1 VTERQYVYAI
11 QAHDSTPPPD
21 LRGFEGSMI
30 RNVPWRKLSAVVSS
44 VAESEFRPTAEN
56 VLLHESVVEA
66 VRRDGKALPVRFGTI
81 VESDASLR
89 HALDERHDVLL
100 ADLERLGDKVE
111 LGVTVLWQPPAVAAP
126 EGPSDSLQAS
136 DTAGAGT
143 TYLYALLNEH
153 RRERALRDKA
163 QALADEL
170 NELVQPH
177 TLDQRL
183 AILPVPRLA
192 IRATYLLETEQS
204 SAFLKA
210 AGKARERH
218 PDLRY
223 LVSGPWPPYSFVTS
237 AEARDGAGIGTLVR
251 DAGRL
256 LSTSGMKIAKHD
268 RTADDGR

>member
-11 QAHDSTPPPD
+11 QAHDSTPPPN
-21 LRGFEGSMI
+21 LRGFEGCII
-30 RNVPWRKLSAVVSS
+30 RNVPWRRLSAVVSS
-44 VAESEFRPTAEN
+44 VAEIEFGPTAEN

-81 VESDASLR
+81 VESDDAVR

-100 ADLERLGDKVE
+100 GDLERLGDKVE

-136 DTAGAGT
+136 ATAGAGT

-177 TLDQRL
+177 TLDRRI

-192 IRATYLLETEQS
+192 IRATYLLEAEQS
-204 SAFLKA
+204 PAFLEGA
-210 AGKARERH
+210 RKARERH
-218 PDLRY
+218 PDHRY
-223 LVSGPWPPYSFVTS
+223 LISGPWPPYSFVT
-237 AEARDGAGIGTLVR
+237 AVEAHDGADIGTLLQ

-256 LSTSGMKIAKHD
+256 LSISGMKIAKHD